1 VLLKLQTLESGS
13 VPLIYAS
20 LESLVGDEKDE
31 AANEKLQSV
40 SSRTGRSGQECN
52 SYAVG
57 VWKRVREKLEGKD
70 AECGGSEGAC
80 SVEEQ
85 VERLISQAVDF
96 DNLAQ
101 LYEGWTAWV

>member
-1 VLLKLQTLESGS
+1 
-13 VPLIYAS
+13 
-20 LESLVGDEKDE
+20 
-31 AANEKLQSV
+31 V

-57 VWKRVREKLEGKD
+57 VLKRVREKLEGKD
-70 AECGGSEGAC
+70 AECGGC

-85 VERLISQAVDF
+85 AERLISQAVDL